1 MFLPVLP
8 VGDKNP
14 LRSTPF
20 VTWALIAANIA
31 ISFYYMLYRPERGEP
46 IVNEYALRPDQW
58 HNLKT
63 LISSMF
69 LHGDLLHLF
78 GNMLFLYIVGDN
90 VEDRVGHLPYLFFY
104 LLAGIAGSA
113 AHVIY
118 ALKFSSGSAH
128 IPTIGAS
135 GAISGMMGAYLV
147 FFPGGKIKFMVWL
160 ILFIRYFTIPAW
172 GAIGFWIVSQVMMAR
187 EQLHGVAQGDA
198 QRIAVFAHLGGAA
211 FGFVVA
217 FLVRAFGKP
226 PRKPSED

>member
-1 MFLPVLP
+1 MFLVLP

-14 LRSTPF
+14 LRTTPF

-31 ISFYYMLYRPERGEP
+31 ISFYYMLYRPERAEP
-46 IVNEYALRPDQW
+46 IVHEYALRPDQW
-58 HNLKT
+58 TNLKT

-104 LLAGIAGSA
+104 LLAGVAGSA
-113 AHVIY
+113 AHVAY
-118 ALKFSSGSAH
+118 ALLLSPASAG
-128 IPTIGAS
+128 IPTVGAS

-147 FFPGGKIKFMVWL
+147 FFPGGKIKFMVWV
-160 ILFIRYFTIPAW
+160 ILFIRYFTLPAW
-172 GAIGFWIVSQVMMAR
+172 GAIGFWVAGQVMMAR
-187 EQLHGVAQGDA
+187 DQLYGIAKGDA
-198 QRIAVFAHLGGAA
+198 QRVAVFAHLGGAA

-217 FLVRAFGKP
+217 FLVRAFGRP
-226 PRKPSED
+226 PKKPSSD

>member
-1 MFLPVLP
+1 MFLVLP

-14 LRSTPF
+14 LRTTPF
-20 VTWALIAANIA
+20 VTWALIAANVA
-31 ISFYYMLYRPERGEP
+31 ISFYYMLYRPDSGER
-46 IVNEYALRPDQW
+46 IVNEYALRPDHW
-58 HNLKT
+58 MNLKT

-69 LHGDLLHLF
+69 LHGDLVHLF

-118 ALKFSSGSAH
+118 ALKFSHGSAG
-128 IPTIGAS
+128 IPTLGAS

-147 FFPGGKIKFMVWL
+147 FFPGGKIKFMVWI
-160 ILFIRYFTIPAW
+160 ILFIRYFTLPAW

-187 EQLHGVAQGDA
+187 DQVYGVAPGET

-211 FGFVVA
+211 FGFAVA
-217 FLVRAFGKP
+217 ALIRTFGKTP
-226 PRKPSED
+226 PKPSSD